1 MTGLGN
7 GLGLAG
13 HNEDALTVK
22 EAELATLRRLGGS
35 ERNMLVV
42 QSNLAD
48 THAKLGRKEE
58 ALRLRRDVYSGY
70 LKLLGEEDEDTL
82 IAAINY
88 VASLGELERFGE
100 AKSLLRKIM
109 PVAPHVLGESHE
121 TTLRMRQSYA
131 AALYND
137 PGATLEDLRE
147 AVTTFEDIGRIARR
161 VLGGTHPYF
170 LGIEKSLRIARAALR
185 ARDSGA
191 A

>member
-48 THAKLGRKEE
+48 TYAKLGRKEE

-70 LKLLGEEDEDTL
+70 LRLHGEESE
-82 IAAINY
+82 
-88 VASLGELERFGE
+88 ASLTGALNYSLSLTDLGRYQE
-100 AKSLLRKIM
+100 AKSLLRTKM
-109 PVAPHVLGESHE
+109 PVARRVCGDNNDN
-121 TTLRMRQSYA
+121 TLRMRLIYA
-131 AALYND
+131 MSLYENND
-137 PGATLEDLRE
+137 ATLDDLRE
-147 AVTTFEDIGRIARR
+147 AVTTLEDTERTARR
-161 VLGGTHPYF
+161 VLGGAHPITR
-170 LGIEKSLRIARAALR
+170 GIE
-185 ARDSGA
+185 
-191 A
+191 

>member
-1 MTGLGN
+1 MGKR
-7 GLGLAG
+7 A
-13 HNEDALTVK
+13 VY
-22 EAELATLRRLGGS
+22 
-35 ERNMLVV
+35 
-42 QSNLAD
+42 D
-48 THAKLGRKEE
+48 TRHIL
-58 ALRLRRDVYSGY
+58 SIQ
-70 LKLLGEEDEDTL
+70 DTL

-147 AVTTFEDIGRIARR
+147 AVTTLEDVTRIARR
-161 VLGGTHPYF
+161 VFGGAYPLTVN
-170 LGIEKSLRIARAALR
+170 IEEELRDARAALA
-185 ARDSGA
+185 ARETPPRGS
-191 A
+191 

>member
-1 MTGLGN
+1 
-7 GLGLAG
+7 
-13 HNEDALTVK
+13 
-22 EAELATLRRLGGS
+22 
-35 ERNMLVV
+35 MLVV

-48 THAKLGRKEE
+48 TYAKLGRKEE
-58 ALRLRRDVYSGY
+58 ALRLRRDGYSGY
-70 LKLLGEEDEDTL
+70 LKLHGEEDEDTL

-170 LGIEKSLRIARAALR
+170 LGIEKSLRIARAVLAR
-185 ARDSGA
+185 AESA
-191 A
+191 